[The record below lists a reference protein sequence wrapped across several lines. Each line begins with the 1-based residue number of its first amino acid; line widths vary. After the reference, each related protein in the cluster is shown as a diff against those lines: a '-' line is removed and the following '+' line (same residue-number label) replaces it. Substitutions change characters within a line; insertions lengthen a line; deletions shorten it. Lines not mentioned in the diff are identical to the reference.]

1 MKNKLTAAIALI
13 LCVFTG
19 AVAQNGTMT
28 PYSSFG
34 YGMLRDGATS
44 TQRSMGGIGYAM
56 NNGRQINTM
65 NPASYAAVDSLTFLF
80 DLGIDVTSMWQKEP
94 DTDGN
99 MTSNS
104 QIGGGLDYATMQ
116 FGLCKY
122 IGMSV
127 GLIPYSAVGYAFGS
141 QIDNGIDSRQGSG
154 NLSELYVGIAG
165 RPFRGFSIGANISY
179 LFGTLLNETYAVT
192 GSGSAVFQNQLEVR
206 DFHLV
211 FGAQY
216 TLPLRKTDALTV
228 GLTYSPAKDLLGTA
242 RQAAY
247 EPTEGSLTFNDEH
260 RMRGN
265 YSLPEKWGAGVNYKW
280 DRKLMVEFDYTW
292 QPWSKA
298 KYRGFDNTA
307 DFSFADRS
315 KYALGLEYVPDVR
328 GNYGKRINY
337 RLGGYWSDDY
347 LKMQGNRLREY
358 GVSVGFGF
366 PVPTFKTTVNLGF
379 EWVHRQAHPNPLI
392 KENYLNITLGINFNE
407 LWFYQSKIR

>member
-1 MKNKLTAAIALI
+1 
-13 LCVFTG
+13 
-19 AVAQNGTMT
+19 
-28 PYSSFG
+28 
-34 YGMLRDGATS
+34 
-44 TQRSMGGIGYAM
+44 
-56 NNGRQINTM
+56 
-65 NPASYAAVDSLTFLF
+65 
-80 DLGIDVTSMWQKEP
+80 
-94 DTDGN
+94 
-99 MTSNS
+99 
-104 QIGGGLDYATMQ
+104 
-116 FGLCKY
+116 
-122 IGMSV
+122 
-127 GLIPYSAVGYAFGS
+127 
-141 QIDNGIDSRQGSG
+141 
-154 NLSELYVGIAG
+154 
-165 RPFRGFSIGANISY
+165 
-179 LFGTLLNETYAVT
+179 
-192 GSGSAVFQNQLEVR
+192 
-206 DFHLV
+206 
-211 FGAQY
+211 
-216 TLPLRKTDALTV
+216 
-228 GLTYSPAKDLLGTA
+228 
-242 RQAAY
+242 
-247 EPTEGSLTFNDEH
+247 
-260 RMRGN
+260 MRGN

-392 KENYLNITLGINFNE
+392 KENYLNITLGITFNE